1 MCWKIKARHRKTTIM
16 QNVLAGK
23 NIFLFF
29 TLSLFSLGAY
39 TQTASSQKVERDTVV
54 IVDENKF
61 RVTTNPFWDNWF
73 IGASGGGEIYF
84 GDHNKQMKFS
94 ERIGSVFSLYTGK
107 WFTPVIGA
115 RLLGYYGQVKGATQN
130 HSYTTGEIY
139 DASQQLEKQKFSY
152 YQARADVMFDFMNLF
167 GGYNENRVYTLVP
180 YVGLGFS
187 GIPDKP
193 KRTEV
198 TATGGFLNK
207 FRVSKAVDLTLEVQG
222 TLFDDAFD
230 GELGG
235 RKKEG
240 AMATMIGIAYKFNK
254 GNWDRPETVYI
265 RESYDDAI
273 VNKLR
278 DQVNALSKDNDALR
292 NQLANAKSETVTEL
306 VVENKILAAPLLVT
320 FPINSSKLSNEA
332 RVNLGFFAKII
343 NSGASEVV
351 YNITGYA
358 DQGTGNDKI
367 NTRLS
372 KERAEAVY
380 RTLSKEFGVSEKQ
393 LRVDYKGGVANMYY
407 DDPKL
412 SRAVLTIAD

>member
-1 MCWKIKARHRKTTIM
+1 MQKFLSRKI
-16 QNVLAGK
+16 
-23 NIFLFF
+23 IFLFF
-29 TLSLFSLGAY
+29 TLSVLSFSAY
-39 TQTASSQKVERDTVV
+39 SQATSSEQVKRDTVV

-61 RVTTNPFWDNWF
+61 RVSTNPFWDNWF

-84 GDHNKQMKFS
+84 GDHNKQMKFG
-94 ERIGSVFSLYTGK
+94 ERIGPVASLYTGK
-107 WFTPVIGA
+107 WFTPGIGA

-130 HSYTTGEIY
+130 HSYSTGEIY
-139 DASQQLEKQKFSY
+139 DASQWLEKQKFSY
-152 YQARADVMFDFMNLF
+152 YQVRADVMFDFMNLF
-167 GGYNENRVYTLVP
+167 GGYNEDRVYALVP

-187 GIPDKP
+187 GITDKP

-198 TATGGFLNK
+198 TATGGFLNR
-207 FRVSKAVDLTLEVQG
+207 FRVSRAVDFTLEVQG

-240 AMATMIGIAYKFNK
+240 AVAAMLGIAYKFNRN
-254 GNWDRPETVYI
+254 NWDKPQTTVI
-265 RESYDDAI
+265 RESYDDA
-273 VNKLR
+273 VLNRLR
-278 DQVNALSKDNDALR
+278 EQVAALSKDNDALR

-380 RTLSKEFGVSEKQ
+380 KTLAKEFGVSEKQ
-393 LRVDYKGGVANMYY
+393 LRIDYKGGVGNMYY

>member
-1 MCWKIKARHRKTTIM
+1 M
-16 QNVLAGK
+16 QNILSRK
-23 NIFLFF
+23 NVFLFF

-39 TQTASSQKVERDTVV
+39 AQTDSPQKLERDTV
-54 IVDENKF
+54 IILEENKF

-84 GDHNKQMKFS
+84 GDHNKQMKFG
-94 ERIGSVFSLYTGK
+94 ERIGPVFSLYAGK

-167 GGYNENRVYTLVP
+167 GGYNENRVYALVP

-187 GIPDKP
+187 GITDKP

-235 RKKEG
+235 RRKEG
-240 AMATMIGIAYKFNK
+240 AVATMIGIAYKFNK
-254 GNWDRPETVYI
+254 ENWDRPETVYI

-292 NQLANAKSETVTEL
+292 SQLANAKSETVTEL